1 MSNIAKLQAAEKLFL
16 AGSLVITLST
26 MWGAVVEANNNSHA
40 IFTVESLLWFFL
52 ASVVCTVMAA
62 SRWLVPQLA
71 ALFANGYFLHR
82 IPLLYFFPEL
92 MDYPVYLGGSQEIIE
107 AAAFYFFLCMFFL
120 GLGISFVRTFHGY
133 STRNRYSVR
142 PVPIAEPV
150 RLFAL
155 KVHWSTI
162 VRVSVPVGAALL
174 ATQTFALVYL
184 GLGIVGAVRTSDN
197 LNTLLAI
204 TEMTKFLLPVAV
216 FGFLVG
222 IEREDGLLK
231 NRSQMLLAIVLV
243 SLILVASRAAALSIA
258 ISIYIGVR
266 FLGLKSQGRY
276 ARAALILVS
285 LGVIAYP
292 LITYSRYLLNG
303 DDVTF
308 FGWFENFSPFRE
320 LSLRLGSAV
329 ESYFVWFKY
338 LYFEGSQAR
347 LPTLAVLIFDAVNGL
362 VPGELINYEA
372 LVNYSKLQP
381 HIGRPEHSPYQTERF
396 LNELGGG
403 GENPGTY
410 GMAFMLFGSLSFFS
424 FFFAGLLCSFLE
436 SSRISVFWKFYWVP
450 FLLTSPWL
458 IPSTAFLHQTILI
471 TGLITYSSYMQRRSS
486 RGSAIAIRRGIDTQ
500 SVLRTGN

>member
-1 MSNIAKLQAAEKLFL
+1 MSNISKLQVTEKLL
-16 AGSLVITLST
+16 LVSSLLITLST
-26 MWGAVVEANNNSHA
+26 MWGAVVEANKNSHA
-40 IFTVESLLWFFL
+40 IFTVESLLWFSL

-71 ALFANGYFLHR
+71 ALFANLFFLHR
-82 IPLLYFFPEL
+82 IPLLYFSPGL
-92 MDYPVYLGGSQEIIE
+92 IDYAVYLGGSQKIIE
-107 AAAFYFFLCMFFL
+107 AAAFYFFLCVFFL
-120 GLGISFVRTFHGY
+120 GLGISFARTLHGY
-133 STRNRYSVR
+133 SARNRYSVR
-142 PVPIAEPV
+142 SVPIAEPV
-150 RLFAL
+150 RVFAL
-155 KVHWSTI
+155 TAQWSTI
-162 VRVSVPVGAALL
+162 VRVAVPVGAVLL
-174 ATQTFALVYL
+174 VTQIFALVYL
-184 GLGIVGAVRTSDN
+184 GLGIVGAVRTSDD

-222 IEREDGLLK
+222 LERGDGFLQK
-231 NRSQMLLAIVLV
+231 RSQMLLAIVLV
-243 SLILVASRAAALSIA
+243 SLLLVASRAAALSLA

-266 FLGLKSQGRY
+266 FLGLKGQGRY

-285 LGVIAYP
+285 LGIVAYP

-308 FGWFENFSPFRE
+308 LGWFENFSAFRE
-320 LSLRLGSAV
+320 LTLRLGSAV
-329 ESYFVWFKY
+329 ESYFLWFKY
-338 LYFEGSQAR
+338 LHFEGSQVR
-347 LPTLAVLIFDAVNGL
+347 LPTLAVLIFDAVNAL
-362 VPGELINYEA
+362 VPGDLINYDE

-410 GMAFMLFGSLSFFS
+410 GMAFMLFGSLFFLS

-471 TGLITYSSYMQRRSS
+471 TGLIAYSSYMQRRSS
-486 RGSAIAIRRGIDTQ
+486 RSSAITIRRGIEAQ
-500 SVLRTGN
+500 SVLRTGH